1 MSALPGAE
9 NPQQAS
15 DGQSEKKADNRD
27 SSLMGLED
35 KWDHLSE
42 ALHTL
47 EHNQS
52 LVYGSYPAT
61 VKRVANF
68 TWKRANTWT

>member
-15 DGQSEKKADNRD
+15 DGQSEKKADTRD

-42 ALHTL
+42 ALCI
-47 EHNQS
+47 
-52 LVYGSYPAT
+52 
-61 VKRVANF
+61 
-68 TWKRANTWT
+68 

>member
-15 DGQSEKKADNRD
+15 DGQSEKKADTKD

-42 ALHTL
+42 
-47 EHNQS
+47 HNQS
-52 LVYGSYPAT
+52 PVYGSYPAT
-61 VKRVANF
+61 VKSFTNF
-68 TWKRANTWT
+68 PWKRTNT